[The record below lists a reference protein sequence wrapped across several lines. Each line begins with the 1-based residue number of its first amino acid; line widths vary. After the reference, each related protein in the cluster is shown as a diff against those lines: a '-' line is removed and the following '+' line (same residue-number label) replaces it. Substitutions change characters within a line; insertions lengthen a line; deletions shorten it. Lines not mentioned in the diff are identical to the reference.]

1 MRIGYACLAIGVT
14 GTSFK
19 SCTLKHATQEKLVEI
34 TSSNLDALGALLTYN
49 QECGI
54 RLFRISSDIIPFGSH
69 PAISFDWD
77 IRFQDQLTFLGEK
90 ARSADIRLSLH
101 PGQYT
106 VLNSPDPNVVERAIA
121 DLRYHCRLLDL
132 LRADSSAKMIL
143 HVGGAYGNKQAALER
158 FAVNYRNLD
167 DDIRRRLVLE
177 NDDRIF
183 TIEDVLDLGLS
194 LRCPVVF
201 DNLHNEVNPSDTGM
215 SESAWIS
222 ACTQTWRHED
232 GAPKTHYSQQAQD
245 KRLGSHSRTIDADA
259 FLAYLSNIHDD
270 VDVMLE
276 VKDKN
281 LSAVKCLLCSSSQGK
296 INDLEKEWARYKYL
310 VLEHSPQAYS
320 AIRALL
326 KNKSAYPALA
336 FYRHID
342 AALAQTPEIG
352 MRVNAAQHVWGYFS
366 GKATEKEKA
375 RFDALMGKYIAG
387 TGSIDA
393 VKRHLFKLSQHYREE
408 YLMQSYYFFMD

>member
-1 MRIGYACLAIGVT
+1 MRIGYACLAIGVADA
-14 GTSFK
+14 SFK
-19 SCTLKHATQEKLVEI
+19 SCTLKHATHEKLAEI
-34 TSSNLDALGALLTYN
+34 TSSNLNALGSLLTYN

-69 PAISFDWD
+69 PAISFAWD
-77 IRFQDQLTFLGEK
+77 IRFQDQLTSLGEK
-90 ARSADIRLSLH
+90 ARSAGIRLSMH

-106 VLNSPDPNVVERAIA
+106 VLNSPDSNVVERAIA

-132 LRADSSAKMIL
+132 LHADSSEKMIL

-158 FAVNYRNLD
+158 FAANYRNLD
-167 DDIRRRLVLE
+167 DNIRRRLVLE

-183 TIEDVLDLGLS
+183 TIEDVLELGLS

-201 DNLHNEVNPSDTGM
+201 DNLHNEVNPPETDM
-215 SESAWIS
+215 SESAWIN
-222 ACTQTWRHED
+222 ACTQTWQYED
-232 GAPKTHYSQQAQD
+232 GTPKTHYSQQAQN

-259 FLAYLSNIHDD
+259 FLAYLSDIHDD

-281 LSAVKCLLCSSSQGK
+281 LSAVKCLLCSSAQGK
-296 INDLEKEWARYKYL
+296 ISDLEKEWARYKYL

-320 AIRALL
+320 DIRSLL
-326 KNKSAYPALA
+326 KNKSSYPALA

-352 MRVNAAQHVWGYFS
+352 MQVNAAQHVWGYFS
-366 GKATEKEKA
+366 DKATEKEKA
-375 RFDALMGKYIAG
+375 RFDALMEKYIAG
-387 TGSIDA
+387 RGSANAI
-393 VKRHLFKLSQHYREE
+393 KRHLFKLSCQYREK
-408 YLMQSYYFFMD
+408 YLMQSYYFFID